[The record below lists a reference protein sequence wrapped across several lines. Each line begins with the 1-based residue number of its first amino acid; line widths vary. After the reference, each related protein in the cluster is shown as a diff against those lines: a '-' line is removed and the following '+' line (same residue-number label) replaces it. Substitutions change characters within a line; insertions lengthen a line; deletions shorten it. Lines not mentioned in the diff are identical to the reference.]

1 MFIHFKPQ
9 KTTFTIKETL
19 EIKTNFIFAFISME
33 AYTYTHLIDHGMVYN
48 TMVCEQGTLYI
59 SNVVYCRLFEQK
71 LNIYVYL
78 LQKRRMI
85 MDFSQ

>member
-1 MFIHFKPQ
+1 
-9 KTTFTIKETL
+9 
-19 EIKTNFIFAFISME
+19 ME

-48 TMVCEQGTLYI
+48 TMVCGQGTLYI
-59 SNVVYCRLFEQK
+59 SNVVYCRLFEQN

-85 MDFSQ
+85 MDSSQWRLDEIGHIFDFEPLDVTYSYVFRYFKQI